1 MKNGAALENTVVKVH
16 WAVAKRQPDAVA
28 LLSKDKSGEWQS
40 ITYGQFI
47 SLVERFG
54 AGLLAH
60 GVKRGDHVGV
70 ISDNRKG
77 WMIANLG
84 ILGVGAADVPRGSDT
99 MPDEAAYI
107 LRHADCVVSLAEN
120 VEQARKILGKKQDLP
135 LLKSIIV
142 MEDDVGAGPAAP
154 AGSGVQVLTFGQ
166 VMDLGG
172 QKLAGDP
179 AAFQREMDAGR
190 PEDLATIIYT
200 SGTTGE
206 PKGVMLTHSNFLHN
220 LRTIPDVID
229 VGPGDVFL
237 SVLPVWHS
245 LERIIDNVVLSLGAT
260 MAYSK
265 PVGHVMLADMAAVRP
280 TVMVSVPRIWE
291 GVRAAIY
298 RNVNEEG
305 GIKKAMFRFFV
316 AVCGAHALAAVLVR
330 GLYPQFHRRSVLV
343 DFLLGIVPFL
353 ALYPLKA
360 LGDLLAFKK
369 IKARLGGR
377 FRFTVSGGGALPA
390 HVDRFFQA
398 AGVLLLEGYGL
409 TETTPVVSV
418 RHQYHPVPGT
428 IGPLLAE
435 QQVKLLDPD
444 TGTEVG
450 PGTKG
455 VIHLK
460 GPNVMKGYYKR
471 PDKTAEVL
479 TPDGWLDTGD
489 LGMITWKGELKI
501 IGRTKATIVL
511 LGGENVEP
519 VPIEDTIRE
528 SDFIDQVMVV
538 GQDQKYLAA
547 LVVANDEALEQYA
560 ARQEIAY
567 ISIVDLREDSRILEL
582 INDEIQS
589 RVCAKRGFR
598 EFERVFRFKLLPRHF
613 EVGVELSKKEEVM
626 RHVVDRI
633 YAREIASLF
642 AAK

>member
-1 MKNGAALENTVVKVH
+1 MEKGATLENTVVRVH

-28 LLSKDKSGEWQS
+28 LLSKDKSGDWQS

-70 ISDNRKG
+70 ISDNRKE

-84 ILGVGAADVPRGSDT
+84 ILGIGAADVPRGSDT
-99 MPDEAAYI
+99 MPEEAAYI

-120 VEQARKILGKKQDLP
+120 AEQARKILGKKQDLP

-142 MEDDVGAGPAAP
+142 MDDDISAAPAAP
-154 AGSGVQVLTFGQ
+154 ADSGVQVITFGQ
-166 VMDLGG
+166 VMDLGR
-172 QKLAGDP
+172 QKLASDP

-265 PVGHVMLADMAAVRP
+265 PVGHIMLADMAAVRP

-435 QQVKLLDPD
+435 QQVRLLDPD
-444 TGTEVG
+444 TGKEVA
-450 PGTKG
+450 PGKKG

-471 PDKTAEVL
+471 PETTAQVL

-489 LGMITWKGELKI
+489 LGMVTYKGEIRI
-501 IGRTKATIVL
+501 IGRTKETIVL

-519 VPIEDTIRE
+519 VPIEATILE
-528 SDFIDQVMVV
+528 SEYIDQVMVV
-538 GQDQKYLAA
+538 GQDQKFLAA
-547 LVVANDEALEQYA
+547 LVVLNDEAVEKYA
-560 ARQEIAY
+560 AEQEIGWTDKA
-567 ISIVDLREDSRILEL
+567 DLLANPQVVEHVS
-582 INDEIQS
+582 DEINS

-598 EFERVFRFKLLPRHF
+598 EFERVFRFKILPKHF
-613 EVGVELSKKEEVM
+613 EPGIELNPKGDVK
-626 RHVVDRI
+626 RNVVDRTH
-633 YAREIASLF
+633 AKDIASLF
-642 AAK
+642 AI